1 MKRMKQI
8 GAVLLAV
15 LLVVVSNTFAVTA
28 FAGGTGTAADPYQI
42 TTAAQM
48 QAINDDV
55 TAHYILMANID
66 LAGVDF
72 TPIGNA
78 QSGAFSGSFDGNG
91 YTIANLDVFA
101 GKYAGLFGCNE
112 GIVRDVTLSNVY
124 VYGTR
129 YVGGVVGENTA
140 YGTVENCTVQS
151 GLVESDGGINNI
163 CVGGVVGMNSGTLSG
178 TFANGAEVS
187 AANPSENAYAGGIV
201 GYTAADLAL
210 TAANSGAVSAD
221 AGGYAHAGGLV
232 GRAVGDSEM
241 IIQGSSNN
249 GDVFAT
255 AGFRNAYAGG
265 LIGYVDDSTSTITI
279 INSAN
284 HGNLHLYAYS
294 TTITGGLIGYVESG
308 VTAITILNSY
318 NTGNVDGG
326 YAGGLIGYSGSN
338 ATITNSYNTGNI
350 DGSSYAGGLVGYVG
364 SSSNSVSA
372 TITNSYNTGNVTDVT
387 SGGGL
392 VGYVYEYERVIIT
405 NSYNTGDVSRG
416 GLVGETNRSVVTITN
431 SYTLNEVAL
440 RKNIYG
446 SSGTL
451 LTDAQMQ
458 TAESFVGWDF
468 TEIWSMG
475 GSVNN
480 GYPVLQAA
488 QSPLQLNVARANLL
502 SGRTLQ
508 LQAYRNGVPTDA
520 VTWSVTS
527 GSAVVSRTGLV
538 TASGTGFS
546 TVTAV
551 DADGNKAN
559 CSLYSMTANTAV
571 YLNDF
576 TLTQGE
582 TNTRNVALG
591 VGSSGDFLTQVTSA
605 NPDVVRVNKFGGT
618 QIYFTAV
625 SPGATQIT
633 FETAQ
638 GFRGSCTATVT
649 NAAQSISLPSSLTV
663 ARGASAQL
671 SATTS
676 PTVTSSTVTW
686 SSANPSVATVD
697 ETGRV
702 TGVSLGETTV
712 TARTDNGHSDSCVVT
727 VNAPCTAISFTEN
740 YIVMENNTTHQL
752 SVQTN
757 PADTTSSVSY
767 RTSSSSSISVSSTG
781 LVTAKRTGLYT
792 VYATANGNEA
802 SCTVRVVDALVEATD
817 ITLSDTEKTL
827 LAGDT
832 FRLEAQLSPENVTD
846 TALVFTSDDPSVA
859 QIEADG
865 TVTAVSAGITLLRVT
880 ASNGV
885 SAVCMLTVRDLTEE
899 NGERCFDIYTPQ
911 DLLLFAEYVNTKAGY
926 SDLNARLCANLDM
939 SAVCSAQTGVSFTP
953 IGSAQTPY
961 TGSFDGG
968 GFAICDLYVSAG
980 EYAGLFGALGAA
992 AEVQNLRLEN
1002 AEVHGSYYVGG
1013 LAGRSEGRIQA
1024 VSVSGTVA
1032 GDMYVGGITGYNAG
1046 GTIDVCANTASLSAQ
1061 YIVGG
1066 IAGYNRSAESAGRIS
1081 NAYSAATITT
1091 DDYRAGGICGVNDD
1105 TVVNSFFDC
1114 TRFDGAP
1121 IGFGANTS
1129 LPDAARPTEAFAGG
1143 AITVALNTPEN
1154 TVFYQTLGEDTY
1166 PTLDASHKTVYAGY
1180 ANCADT
1186 AIDYANTPL
1195 SEKIPHHSFA
1205 NGVCT
1210 VCGAQQSLHL
1220 VESDMHVEGL
1230 SAEDNTVTALRM
1242 QLETD
1247 TMYVEIRSI
1256 AGTLLTETD
1265 RVGTGATVTFYN
1277 RADNAVVQ
1285 TYTVILYGDV
1295 NGDGY
1300 INETDRNAVL
1310 RVAVG
1315 VHILENEW
1323 FTRAADVNGDTAIDG
1338 FDAAVIDLH
1347 IAGASALAQVH
1358 ETL

>member
-42 TTAAQM
+42 TTAAQL

-112 GIVRDVTLSNVY
+112 GVVRDVTLSNVY

-187 AANPSENAYAGGIV
+187 AANPSESAYAGGIV

-221 AGGYAHAGGLV
+221 SYYNYYDTYVGGLVGYLDYSDATITNSFNSGAVSADAGRDHAYAGGLV
-232 GRAVGDSEM
+232 GY
-241 IIQGSSNN
+241 
-249 GDVFAT
+249 
-255 AGFRNAYAGG
+255 AYNSDA
-265 LIGYVDDSTSTITI
+265 TIT
-279 INSAN
+279 
-284 HGNLHLYAYS
+284 
-294 TTITGGLIGYVESG
+294 
-308 VTAITILNSY
+308 NSY

-326 YAGGLIGYSGSN
+326 LYAGGLVGYAYSSN
-338 ATITNSYNTGNI
+338 ATITNSYNTGNV
-350 DGSSYAGGLVGYVG
+350 DSSDYAGGLVGYAYY
-364 SSSNSVSA
+364 SDA
-372 TITNSYNTGNVTDVT
+372 TITNSYNTGNVDGIYT
-387 SGGGL
+387 GGL
-392 VGYVYEYERVIIT
+392 ANPSDT
-405 NSYNTGDVSRG
+405 
-416 GLVGETNRSVVTITN
+416 TITN
-431 SYTLNEVAL
+431 SYTLNEAY
-440 RKNIYG
+440 RTDTDG
-446 SSGTL
+446 ASGTL

-458 TAESFVGWDF
+458 TAESFVDWDF
-468 TEIWSMG
+468 TETWAMG
-475 GSVNN
+475 GGVNN

-576 TLTQGE
+576 TRTQGE
-582 TNTRNVALG
+582 TDTRNVALG

-605 NPDVVRVNKFGGT
+605 NPDVMRVGKFGGT
-618 QIYFTAV
+618 QFYFTAV
-625 SPGATQIT
+625 SAGTTQIT

-649 NAAQSISLPSSLTV
+649 NAAQSISLPSTLTV

-802 SCTVRVVDALVEATD
+802 SCMVRVVDALVEATD
-817 ITLSDTEKTL
+817 IILSDTEKTL

-911 DLLLFAEYVNTKAGY
+911 DLLLFAEYVNTKAEY

-939 SAVCSAQTGVSFTP
+939 SAVCSAQTEVSFTP
-953 IGSAQTPY
+953 IGSLQTPY

-968 GFAICDLYVSAG
+968 GYAIRNLYVSAG
-980 EYAGLFGALGAA
+980 ECAGLFGALGAA

-1002 AEVHGSYYVGG
+1002 IEVHGSYYVGG

-1024 VSVSGTVA
+1024 VSVSGVVT
-1032 GDMYVGGITGYNAG
+1032 GDMYVGGIAGYNAG
-1046 GTIDVCANTASLSAQ
+1046 GTIDACANTASLSAQ

-1066 IAGYNRSAESAGRIS
+1066 IVGYNRSTDGAGRIS

-1091 DDYRAGGICGVNDD
+1091 DDYRSGGICGVNDD
-1105 TVVNSFFDC
+1105 TVLNCFFDC
-1114 TRFDGAP
+1114 TLFDGAP
-1121 IGFGANTS
+1121 LGFGANTA
-1129 LPDAARPTEAFAGG
+1129 LQEAAQPTAAFAGG
-1143 AITVALNTPEN
+1143 AIAVALNTTEN
-1154 TVFYQTLGEDTY
+1154 TLFYQTLDEDTY

-1195 SEKIPHHSFA
+1195 DAQIPHHSFT

-1210 VCGAQQSLHL
+1210 VCGAQQSIRL
-1220 VESDMHVEGL
+1220 VESDLHVEGL

-1256 AGTLLTETD
+1256 AGTLLAETD

-1277 RADNAVVQ
+1277 RTDNAVAQ
-1285 TYTVILYGDV
+1285 AYTVILYGDV

-1300 INETDRNAVL
+1300 ISEADLDAVL
-1310 RVAVG
+1310 QVSVG
-1315 VHILENEW
+1315 VQHLENEW
-1323 FTRAADVNGDTAIDG
+1323 FTRAADANGDTTIDG
-1338 FDAAVIDLH
+1338 FDAAAIDLH
-1347 IAGASALAQVH
+1347 IAGASALVQVR
-1358 ETL
+1358 